1 MTVIFRVV
9 YQDPGE
15 GGGLSFPSKGVVELR
30 PYVDERVF
38 KLESEYEEIMPEE
51 SGYTIIGGD
60 EIEVLP
66 EEHADIGDEMASDEE

>member
-1 MTVIFRVV
+1 MTLIIREV
-9 YQDPGE
+9 YQAPSQAGR
-15 GGGLSFPSKGVVELR
+15 LSFPSRGVEELR

-51 SGYTIIGGD
+51 SGYTIIGGG

-66 EEHADIGDEMASDEE
+66 EEHVDIGDEMVSDEE